1 MNRMQGNGMKR
12 NGVKGNGMKG
22 NGTGPH
28 KGGSSSGFILI
39 FLPIVLVLYL
49 ITALLDYETFL
60 AAVRTF
66 LGIILQILPVLALVF
81 VLFFLVDLFIRPQ
94 AIARHLGYES
104 GIKGW
109 LLAVV
114 AGIIATGPVY
124 VWYSMLADFQEKGMR
139 IAFSGVFLY
148 MRSVKLPFI
157 PLMIYYFG
165 GAFTAVVTFYL
176 IVFSILAGICCEK
189 AVQWVR
195 TAPAKP
201 EYGK

>member
-1 MNRMQGNGMKR
+1 MNRMQGDGR
-12 NGVKGNGMKG
+12 KGNGPGLQKG
-22 NGTGPH
+22 A
-28 KGGSSSGFILI
+28 GGSKFTLI
-39 FLPIVLVLYL
+39 FLAVVVGLYL
-49 ITALLDYETFL
+49 VTALLDYETFM
-60 AAVRTF
+60 AAVQTF
-66 LGIILQILPVLALVF
+66 IGIMLQILPVLALVF
-81 VLFFLVDLFIRPQ
+81 VLIFLVDLFIRPQ

-109 LLAVV
+109 LLAMV

-189 AVQWVR
+189 AVQWGR
-195 TAPAKP
+195 IASAKS
-201 EYGK
+201 EYGN

>member
-1 MNRMQGNGMKR
+1 MNPTQGNGMK
-12 NGVKGNGMKG
+12 GKGP
-22 NGTGPH
+22 GPQ
-28 KGGSSSGFILI
+28 KGGSSSTFTPV
-39 FLPIVLVLYL
+39 FLAVVVGLYL
-49 ITALLDYETFL
+49 VTALLDYETFM
-60 AAVRTF
+60 AAVQTF
-66 LGIILQILPVLALVF
+66 LGIMLQILPVLALVF
-81 VLFFLVDLFIRPQ
+81 VLIFLVDLFIRPQ

-109 LLAVV
+109 FLAVV

-139 IAFSGVFLY
+139 TAFSGVFLY

-176 IVFSILAGICCEK
+176 IIFSILAGICCEK
-189 AVQWVR
+189 AVQWGR
-195 TAPAKP
+195 IAPAKS
-201 EYGK
+201 ECGK

>member
-1 MNRMQGNGMKR
+1 MNRMQGNGMK
-12 NGVKGNGMKG
+12 GKGPGAQ
-22 NGTGPH
+22 
-28 KGGSSSGFILI
+28 KGGGGSTFTTV
-39 FLPIVLVLYL
+39 FLAIVVGVYLV
-49 ITALLDYETFL
+49 TAILDYETFI
-60 AAVRTF
+60 AAVQTF
-66 LGIILQILPVLALVF
+66 LGIMLQILPVLVLVF
-81 VLFFLVDLFIRPQ
+81 ALIFLVDLFIRPQ

-189 AVQWVR
+189 VVR
-195 TAPAKP
+195 WGRRAPAKS
-201 EYGK
+201 E